1 MGHIKKLQL
10 LALSILLSIVVGCGS
25 GEVEPSANNPE
36 VPTPTTHP
44 IFGADGGGSS
54 VSEDLSDVFAS
65 DTETEPESDTT
76 EIPAQIPTKIDSFF
90 IYNDGLSPS
99 WDIENS
105 QGMEYV
111 LQDETYAYSGENAIA
126 VTPREDFG
134 ELYFTVSGESAR
146 QFPRERVLGVNF
158 WIYGGEEYIGTAD
171 LAVAVVGSNES
182 SSWELGD
189 ESVENPGDGQPTFSE
204 TRLYFLGI
212 NRDIPPETWV
222 NVEVWLDELQYDPIY
237 EYVTGFYIKN
247 DEGFGQTFYVDD
259 IRIMMLAED
268 E

>member
-1 MGHIKKLQL
+1 MGQLKKWQVIS
-10 LALSILLSIVVGCGS
+10 LSVILLIVVGCGS
-25 GEVEPSANNPE
+25 GEAEVAVNNPE

-44 IFGADGGGSS
+44 IFGEEGSGSS
-54 VSEDLSDVFAS
+54 SLSEDLADVLSSDA
-65 DTETEPESDTT
+65 EPTPEVA
-76 EIPAQIPTKIDSFF
+76 EIPTQIPLELDSFY

-99 WDIENS
+99 WELENS
-105 QGMEYV
+105 EGMEYE
-111 LQDETYAYSGENAIA
+111 LQNETFAYSGENSVA
-126 VTPREDFG
+126 VTPRADFG
-134 ELYFTVSGESAR
+134 ELLFSVSGESTR

-158 WIYGGEEYIGTAD
+158 WIYGGEEYIGTSD

-182 SSWELGD
+182 SSYRPDD
-189 ESVENPGDGQPTFSE
+189 ESVENPDDGQPTFSE

-222 NVEVWLDELQYDPIY
+222 NVEVWLDDLQYDPIY

-259 IRIMMLAED
+259 VRIIMLPED
-268 E
+268 G